1 MITYLLTCFQSNRK
15 SYSCFQQHNQ
25 IRAKIVVFLAA
36 QIRIMWQLGK
46 NSILALQMTIYRAR
60 IEFLPSYHIIYK
72 NKNNIHDRFVSAQPH
87 SLQLSGGKNDLFSPS
102 PLRGSGR
109 KCHFCLPQAE
119 VNSVVPRQNGHECY
133 IFYILRYI
141 PIKKG

>member
-1 MITYLLTCFQSNRK
+1 M
-15 SYSCFQQHNQ
+15 
-25 IRAKIVVFLAA
+25 
-36 QIRIMWQLGK
+36 M
-46 NSILALQMTIYRAR
+46 
-60 IEFLPSYHIIYK
+60 YK

-119 VNSVVPRQNGHECY
+119 VNSVVPRQNERECY
-133 IFYILRYI
+133 ILFLQNFYMLDQFMK
-141 PIKKG
+141 KKGHFSVTFVKLKTTKKITSLKKF

>member
-1 MITYLLTCFQSNRK
+1 M
-15 SYSCFQQHNQ
+15 
-25 IRAKIVVFLAA
+25 
-36 QIRIMWQLGK
+36 
-46 NSILALQMTIYRAR
+46 
-60 IEFLPSYHIIYK
+60 YK
-72 NKNNIHDRFVSAQPH
+72 NKNNIHVRFASAQPH

-133 IFYILRYI
+133 TVSAHIEARASIFRSGFLGGPLIKFIIPGLLIKQVDIVKCFFQILYKI
-141 PIKKG
+141 YVIWHTYATY

>member
-1 MITYLLTCFQSNRK
+1 
-15 SYSCFQQHNQ
+15 
-25 IRAKIVVFLAA
+25 
-36 QIRIMWQLGK
+36 
-46 NSILALQMTIYRAR
+46 MTIYRAR
-60 IEFLPSYHIIYK
+60 IEFLPSYHIMYK

-119 VNSVVPRQNGHECY
+119 VNSVVPQQNGRKRC
-133 IFYILRYI
+133 IVARFSSFFLAFSDPNISKILRKPHPNPNFGILIIIIYLSL
-141 PIKKG
+141 

>member
-1 MITYLLTCFQSNRK
+1 M
-15 SYSCFQQHNQ
+15 
-25 IRAKIVVFLAA
+25 A
-36 QIRIMWQLGK
+36 
-46 NSILALQMTIYRAR
+46 IYRAR
-60 IEFLPSYHIIYK
+60 IEFLPSYHIMYK

-119 VNSVVPRQNGHECY
+119 VNSVVPRQNERECY
-133 IFYILRYI
+133 IVGNKLETFFFKISGIKNGVEDLKCLALFLNTTYI
-141 PIKKG
+141 PSVKEAVILDPGGFEKKVRRLTWLIL